1 MIDKLLNSTMVNH
14 SKIKKKK
21 TSPLPCRPNDDKGEY
36 RSLI

>member
-14 SKIKKKK
+14 SKIKKKNL
-21 TSPLPCRPNDDKGEY
+21 PLACRPNDDKGEY